1 MGHASAIVW
10 GAVGDASSG
19 ERAGLNPEWFLPNL
33 SFNKFKKN
41 KFSFGPR

>member
-19 ERAGLNPEWFLPNL
+19 ERAGLNPEVSTKP
-33 SFNKFKKN
+33 
-41 KFSFGPR
+41 